1 MATFVLV
8 PGAWLGAWVWEAVAG
23 ELRGLG
29 HDAVPMTLS
38 GLDGRTDVADIGL
51 GTHIDDVLAVVKR
64 HPGSVLVGHSYSG
77 VVVGPAADRAGDL
90 VRHTVYLDANLPYDG
105 EALTASWSPRGREFV
120 EQLIEENGGW
130 WPAPDPG
137 DFAGHDL
144 TDEQME
150 WLAAQAV
157 GHPGRTIFEPVTL
170 SRPAVGTYIACLR
183 PTGRLTAEVEGL
195 RGWHI
200 DTLDTGHWPMVS
212 APADLARLLSTAAT
226 RADGDAARI

>member
-8 PGAWLGAWVWEAVAG
+8 PGAWLGAWVWEEVAG
-23 ELRGLG
+23 ELRGRG
-29 HDAVPMTLS
+29 HDAVPITLS
-38 GLDGRTDVADIGL
+38 GLDGREDVSDIGL
-51 GTHIDDVLAVVKR
+51 GTHIDDVLAVVAE

-77 VVVGPAADRAGDL
+77 VVVGSAADRAGDL
-90 VRHTVYLDANLPYDG
+90 VAHTVYVDANLPYDG
-105 EALTASWSPRGREFV
+105 EALTSPWSPRGREFV
-120 EQLIEENGGW
+120 EELIADNGGR

-144 TDEQME
+144 TDEQMQ

-157 GHPGRTIFEPVTL
+157 GHPGRTIFEPVAL
-170 SRPAVGTYIACLR
+170 SRPAVGTCIACLR
-183 PTGRLTAEVEGL
+183 PTGRLTAEVESL

-212 APADLARLLSTAAT
+212 APADLATLLV
-226 RADGDAARI
+226 DAAARTPDAVART